1 MKSKIEKLNKK
12 SILDKAR
19 AIQKSKSGKFENI
32 ICAFIGIIL
41 GLAIP
46 FLWFSIATLNIYGI
60 IGNALGVAAGI
71 SLRIMYGILVKTESL
86 IFNLFNGVFKN
97 DVIFNRQ

>member
-19 AIQKSKSGKFENI
+19 AKQKRKSEKFENI

-46 FLWFSIATLNIYGI
+46 LLWFSIATLNVYGI
-60 IGNALGVAAGI
+60 IGNALGVAAGVV
-71 SLRIMYGILVKTESL
+71 LRVVYGILIKVESL
-86 IFNLFNGVFKN
+86 IFNLFNGV
-97 DVIFNRQ
+97 IF